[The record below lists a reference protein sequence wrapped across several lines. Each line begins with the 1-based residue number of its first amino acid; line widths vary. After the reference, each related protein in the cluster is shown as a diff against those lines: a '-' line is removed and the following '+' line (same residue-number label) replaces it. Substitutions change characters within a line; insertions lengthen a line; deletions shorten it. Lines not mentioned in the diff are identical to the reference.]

1 MSRVTIKDLY
11 WEVQQ
16 DEQDSKVCDN
26 YNWCE
31 YKDIEIVPRKMVE
44 MIIDYCENL
53 ADLHYK
59 NLKHAIDIQ
68 DKEGEKFFRQ
78 LEYAFRGVIS
88 YSSILLT
95 QFEEDP
101 K

>member
-1 MSRVTIKDLY
+1 MSRVTIQDLY
-11 WEVQQ
+11 KEVVR
-16 DEQDSKVCDN
+16 DRYDSNVGWD
-26 YNWCE
+26 E
-31 YKDIEIVPRKMVE
+31 YKDMEIVPRKMVE

-53 ADLHYK
+53 ADLHHK

-78 LEYAFRGVIS
+78 LEYAFRGVIN

-101 K
+101 E